1 MTMLRKAG
9 MKIIPLFMAAI
20 TALSS
25 VSMPVHAE
33 NTEVAGIAVEET
45 KEQAQQSVILDEN
58 RKIISLSQVVKGV
71 KVTVSAKPGNSWPSS
86 VQFLKKQKKMG
97 QLMPVAL
104 LRWILC
110 WLTRTAIS
118 LTRMK
123 T

>member
-1 MTMLRKAG
+1 MLRKAG

-71 KVTVSAKPGNSWPSS
+71 KVTVSAKPG
-86 VQFLKKQKKMG
+86 
-97 QLMPVAL
+97 
-104 LRWILC
+104 
-110 WLTRTAIS
+110 
-118 LTRMK
+118 
-123 T
+123 